1 MIRTLIAD
9 LAAKKVDLK
18 VEGDR
23 LIVDGPESEVT
34 DSLVERLRLFKPGLM
49 RALSGSPISRDAGIE
64 AGKSEEKA
72 LKQGSAACP
81 VIDEWTCEDW
91 RAFFDERAGIAEF
104 DAELPRPQA
113 EAQAFECCVVEW
125 LNRNAERSPPGRCL
139 GCGGVEDC
147 HPLLPIGVD
156 SAGHAWIHS
165 ECWEAWRTARRAEAV
180 VALSILGIVNRRGEN
195 TWAS

>member
-1 MIRTLIAD
+1 MIHALIAD
-9 LAAKKVDLK
+9 LVAKKVDLK

-72 LKQGSAACP
+72 LKQGCAACP

-91 RAFFDERAGIAEF
+91 QAFFDERAGIAEF
-104 DAELPRPQA
+104 DGELPRPRA
-113 EAQAFECCVVEW
+113 EDQAFECCVVEW
-125 LNRNAERSPPGRCL
+125 LICNPARSTAGRCL
-139 GCGGVEDC
+139 GCGAVEHSGD
-147 HPLLPIGVD
+147 PLLPIGIQTRHV
-156 SAGHAWIHS
+156 WLHS
-165 ECWEAWRTARRAEAV
+165 RCWVVRRAA
-180 VALSILGIVNRRGEN
+180 R
-195 TWAS
+195 